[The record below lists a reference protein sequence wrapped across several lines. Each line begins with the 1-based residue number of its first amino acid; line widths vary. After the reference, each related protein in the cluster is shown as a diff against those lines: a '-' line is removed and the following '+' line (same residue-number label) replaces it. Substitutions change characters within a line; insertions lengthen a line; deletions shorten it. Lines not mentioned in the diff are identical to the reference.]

1 MSYYG
6 IRKLK
11 LVKTEA
17 GKFNYSCEC
26 YDSSITDYNGNRVWN
41 PMEKLF
47 KNDYETKEALEFQM
61 FKDVLD
67 GNIHGAG
74 GKFSCLSWNNRTI
87 ELSADKQKE
96 LDRLAGIKDALRKEY
111 YKWINSKDIQELEK
125 INPQEVKQ
133 SKLYLDTRKAID
145 DYENTRYKL
154 WHETW
159 QEYLKAKKEA
169 VKSVIKVDLT
179 KQDVKN
185 VYIRK
190 LGKHQLSFTYS
201 KDYAKVIKEPIAV
214 IQDKLK
220 YFNVTNIRLEAV

>member
-214 IQDKLK
+214 IQDKLR

>member
-17 GKFNYSCEC
+17 GKYNYSCEC

-41 PMEKLF
+41 PIEKLF
-47 KNDYETKEALEFQM
+47 KDDYETKEALEFQM

-111 YKWINSKDIQELEK
+111 YKWINSKEVHELEK

-169 VKSVIKVDLT
+169 VKSVIKVDLMN
-179 KQDVKN
+179 QPYSN
-185 VYIRK
+185 IYIRK

-201 KDYAKVIKEPIAV
+201 KDYAKVIKEPLAV
-214 IQDKLK
+214 IQDKLR

>member
-17 GKFNYSCEC
+17 GKYNYSCEC
-26 YDSSITDYNGNRVWN
+26 YDSSITDYKGNRIWR

-47 KNDYETKEALEFQM
+47 NKDYDTKEALELQM

-74 GKFSCLSWNNRTI
+74 GKYSCLSWDNRKT
-87 ELSADKQKE
+87 ELSIGKQKE
-96 LDRLAGIKDALRKEY
+96 LDRLNKIKNVMLEDY
-111 YKWINSKDIQELEK
+111 YKWINSKEVHELEK
-125 INPQEVKQ
+125 INPEKVKQ
-133 SKLYLDTRKAID
+133 SKLYIDTHKAID
-145 DYENTRYKL
+145 DYENARYKF
-154 WHETW
+154 WYETW
-159 QEYLKAKKEA
+159 QEYLKAQKEA

-179 KQDVKN
+179 NQPYKD

-190 LGKHQLSFTYS
+190 LGKRQLSFTYS
-201 KDYAKVIKEPIAV
+201 KDYAKTIKEPIAV
-214 IQDKLK
+214 IQDKLR

>member
-87 ELSADKQKE
+87 ELSAEKQKE

-111 YKWINSKDIQELEK
+111 YKWLNSKDIQELEK

-179 KQDVKN
+179 NQPYSN
-185 VYIRK
+185 IYIRK

-201 KDYAKVIKEPIAV
+201 KDYAKVIKEPLAV
-214 IQDKLK
+214 IQDKLR

>member
-17 GKFNYSCEC
+17 GKYNYSCEC
-26 YDSSITDYNGNRVWN
+26 YDSSITDFNGNRVWN

-159 QEYLKAKKEA
+159 QEYLQAKKEA

-179 KQDVKN
+179 NQPYSN
-185 VYIRK
+185 IYIRK

-214 IQDKLK
+214 IQDKLR

>member
-17 GKFNYSCEC
+17 GKYNYSCEC
-26 YDSSITDYNGNRVWN
+26 YDSSITDFNGNRVWN

-47 KNDYETKEALEFQM
+47 NKDYDTKEALEFAM

-67 GNIHGAG
+67 GNIHGAS
-74 GKFSCLSWNNRTI
+74 GKYSCLSWNNRKI
-87 ELSADKQKE
+87 ELSIGKQKE
-96 LDRLAGIKDALRKEY
+96 LDRLNTIKNEILKEY
-111 YKWINSKDIQELEK
+111 YKWINSKEVQELEK
-125 INPQEVKQ
+125 INPEEVKQ
-133 SKLYLDTRKAID
+133 SKLYIDTKKAID
-145 DYENTRYKL
+145 DYENARYKF
-154 WHETW
+154 WFETW
-159 QEYLKAKKEA
+159 QEYLQARKEA

-214 IQDKLK
+214 IQDKLR

>member
-17 GKFNYSCEC
+17 GKYNYSCEC

-47 KNDYETKEALEFQM
+47 KDDYETKEALEFQM

-74 GKFSCLSWNNRTI
+74 GKFSCLSWDNRTI
-87 ELSADKQKE
+87 ELSAEKQKE

-111 YKWINSKDIQELEK
+111 YKWINSKEVHELEK

-179 KQDVKN
+179 NQPYSN
-185 VYIRK
+185 IYIRK

-201 KDYAKVIKEPIAV
+201 KDYAKVIKEPLAV
-214 IQDKLK
+214 IQDKLR

>member
-26 YDSSITDYNGNRVWN
+26 YDSSITDFNGNRVWN

-87 ELSADKQKE
+87 ELSAEKQKE

-133 SKLYLDTRKAID
+133 SKLYLDTHKAID

-179 KQDVKN
+179 NQPYSN

-201 KDYAKVIKEPIAV
+201 KDYAKVIKEPLAV
-214 IQDKLK
+214 IQDKLR